1 MPGFLKLSCLK
12 QLYLSNKT
20 DCLSYKGG
28 FGVGISRCL
37 KEIMAWAI
45 DKQLHL
51 IIVMLLLKTALR
63 I

>member
-20 DCLSYKGG
+20 DRFSYKGE
-28 FGVGISRCL
+28 FGVGVSRCL

-51 IIVMLLLKTALR
+51 IIVVLLLKTTIR